1 MTQATIQE
9 PEPQTARPV
18 PAAKTRHTRLHAQII
33 SYLARH
39 GASRLSHI
47 LTEVDVC
54 RETLLAHLAVL
65 EESGIIQCDLPKGA
79 RRRSTPFYSLHRP
92 ASRHS
97 LRKDPQMNLTARIKE
112 ASDGKIAVT
121 VDEMPEMLIHSRT
134 FEGIPAAVVSAAR
147 ARHEAEDGFTVQVI
161 I

>member
-54 RETLLAHLAVL
+54 RETLLVHLALL
-65 EESGIIQCDLPKGA
+65 EDSGLIQCDRPKGA
-79 RRRSTPFYSLHRP
+79 RRP
-92 ASRHS
+92 ASRHR

-121 VDEMPEMLIHSRT
+121 VDEMPEMLVHSRT
-134 FEGIPAAVVSAAR
+134 FEGIPAAVVTAAR
-147 ARHEAEDGFTVQVI
+147 ARHEAEDGFTVQVVI
-161 I
+161 